1 MNAVLLNSQDPETT
15 ELLRAWAQ
23 GDPEA
28 LRALMPRVY
37 HELRGMAAHFMQ
49 NEREGN
55 TLQATALVHELY
67 LRLIEVQNL
76 HGQGRAH
83 FFAICAQLMRRILVD
98 AARAR
103 SALKRGGDLG
113 RIDLDELPD
122 LSKQRDKQLIALND
136 ELDHLMG
143 FDPRKARVVELRY
156 FGGLSVVEIAAVLNV
171 SPETITR
178 DWRMARAW
186 LMKKLRRR

>member
-113 RIDLDELPD
+113 RTDLDELPD

-136 ELDHLMG
+136 ELDHLMAYG
-143 FDPRKARVVELRY
+143 QNT
-156 FGGLSVVEIAAVLNV
+156 G
-171 SPETITR
+171 T
-178 DWRMARAW
+178 
-186 LMKKLRRR
+186 